1 MGKNENCSWRYQTVY
16 IEHGTSDDEITRE
29 YTLCEVYL
37 DKDGKLEGST
47 ENHAMSP
54 MGDSVD
60 ELIGTLQIMLEDAA
74 KWEPV
79 EFESMQVG
87 MTFRK
92 KENYRHIDN
101 EYLEK

>member
-1 MGKNENCSWRYQTVY
+1 MGKNENGGWRYQVVY
-16 IEHGTSDDEITRE
+16 IEHDTGDDEITKE

-37 DKDGKLEGST
+37 GKDGKLEGST

-79 EFESMQVG
+79 EFNSMQVG
-87 MTFRK
+87 MTFQRIEK
-92 KENYRHIDN
+92 KSD
-101 EYLEK
+101 

>member
-1 MGKNENCSWRYQTVY
+1 MGKNENGGWRYQTVY
-16 IEHGTSDDEITRE
+16 IEHGTGDEITRE

-37 DKDGKLEGST
+37 DKDGKLESST
-47 ENHAMSP
+47 VNHAMSP

-87 MTFRK
+87 MIFKR
-92 KENYRHIDN
+92 N
-101 EYLEK
+101 EQ

>member
-1 MGKNENCSWRYQTVY
+1 MSKNKSGGWRYQTLY
-16 IEHGTSDDEITRE
+16 IEHGTGDDEITRE

-37 DKDGKLEGST
+37 DKDGKLEDSN

-87 MTFRK
+87 MTFNKSRG
-92 KENYRHIDN
+92 
-101 EYLEK
+101 